1 MVFWGG
7 QGARKGEGKENTIGM
22 CAYCW
27 NAVQIQNH
35 IVYHVMVGVAMHHRG
50 VATFLQ
56 QHKKR
61 VEYRKS
67 ASAVGGIQLDS
78 GGNMVDVDITNM

>member
-1 MVFWGG
+1 
-7 QGARKGEGKENTIGM
+7 
-22 CAYCW
+22 
-27 NAVQIQNH
+27 
-35 IVYHVMVGVAMHHRG
+35 MVGVAMHHRG